1 LTVPE
6 VSEWRAGRPSMKL
19 RFVSRQAHERN
30 PTDGRGEELKG
41 KRAILNST
49 VGDREETITDPKP
62 LISRHGVTVGRAE
75 QVVVCIP
82 NQEAVMI
89 ARRLGWVTATFRW
102 LHQTG
107 PR

>member
-1 LTVPE
+1 
-6 VSEWRAGRPSMKL
+6 MKL
-19 RFVSRQAHERN
+19 RFVSCQAHERN
-30 PTDGRGEELKG
+30 PTDERGREFKG

-49 VGDREETITDPKP
+49 ARLEGRHNYQPKP
-62 LISRHGVTVGRAE
+62 LILRRGVTAGRAE

-89 ARRLGWVTATFRW
+89 AGRYGWVTATFRW
-102 LHQTG
+102 LQQTG